1 MSLTAAAPD
10 YQLEASNALAVF
22 GPLQLAGH
30 LQRQADKLRTEFD
43 ASAGDPL
50 AANVYAGGL
59 DYVLRYAIA
68 IVDLLGP
75 MVPKAPERMR

>member
-1 MSLTAAAPD
+1 MSLTTTAPD
-10 YQLEASNALAVF
+10 YRLEASNALAVF
-22 GPLQLAGH
+22 GPLQLSAH
-30 LQRQADKLRTEFD
+30 LARQADKLRAEFD

-75 MVPKAPERMR
+75 LVPKAPEMSR